1 VRLADLQN
9 AYRGYLLTGDS
20 AKLVPAI
27 VADAFDGAER
37 LAIYRNN
44 FLLSLGEALKANFPV
59 TLQLIGRDF
68 FEQAAR
74 RFVLANPPRRP
85 CLFEYGAAFPDYLRD
100 LPELAALPYVAEMA
114 RFEFA
119 RIAAY
124 NAPTEPCLSA
134 DTLAGLSP
142 AQLEA
147 LPIRRARHA
156 QIVPVNAPVL
166 ALWTAHQTPE
176 PDLSG
181 IAMIARPH
189 ALLVCRPDRTLTV
202 QELDAPT
209 AQFLSAAQDETGLGT
224 AAAQCSAADDAAL
237 GRIIALA
244 LELRLLAEPAQ
255 AKAWK

>member
-20 AKLVPAI
+20 AKLAPAI

-37 LAIYRNN
+37 LAIHRNN

-100 LPELAALPYVAEMA
+100 LPELSSLPYVAEMA

-124 NAPTEPCLSA
+124 NAPTEPYLSA

-147 LPIRRARHA
+147 LPLRRARHA
-156 QIVPVNAPVL
+156 QILTIQSP
-166 ALWTAHQTPE
+166 ALELWKAHQKPE
-176 PDLSG
+176 PDLSS
-181 IAMIARPH
+181 IDMTARPPT
-189 ALLVCRPDRTLTV
+189 LLICRPDRALVV
-202 QELDAPT
+202 QELNAPAARFLAAAESKT
-209 AQFLSAAQDETGLGT
+209 QFGQ
-224 AAAQCSAADDAAL
+224 AAAQSGAADDAAL
-237 GRIIALA
+237 GRVIALT
-244 LELRLLAEPAQ
+244 LELRLLAMPVTP
-255 AKAWK
+255 